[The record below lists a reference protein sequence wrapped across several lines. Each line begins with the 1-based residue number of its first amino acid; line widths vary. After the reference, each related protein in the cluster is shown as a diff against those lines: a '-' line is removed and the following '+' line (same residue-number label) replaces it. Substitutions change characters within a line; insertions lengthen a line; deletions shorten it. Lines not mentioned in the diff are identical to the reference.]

1 MDMYYLYKKYTKQRI
16 SFAQWK
22 RTNMCLIFSPQDIGI
37 GFAHQYSAL
46 TLSISFDC
54 EKLIQITGP
63 KKGFNNGRDDG
74 AFVPGASTVDRG
86 TGKSCHLTARLL
98 MMEQQS
104 IGVSEN
110 ACAVESIKYSA
121 QDLRTAFFGGNVQE
135 TIDEDAIDQ
144 YAQ

>member
-1 MDMYYLYKKYTKQRI
+1 
-16 SFAQWK
+16 
-22 RTNMCLIFSPQDIGI
+22 MCLIFSPQDIGI

-54 EKLIQITGP
+54 EKLVQLTGP
-63 KKGFNNGRDDG
+63 KKSSNNARDDSG
-74 AFVPGASTVDRG
+74 YVVRASSYDRAQ
-86 TGKSCHLTARLL
+86 GKSCHLTARLL
-98 MMEQQS
+98 MMEQQA

-110 ACAVESIKYSA
+110 ACAVETIKYSA
-121 QDLRTAFFGGNVQE
+121 QDLRAAFFGGKAQE